1 MRLMSMMAL
10 LTAMGFGTVSMLDAV
25 GLLGTPDASAGGQ
38 SITIIFGF
46 LVAAFAPKAV
56 QKFAEAKV

>member
-1 MRLMSMMAL
+1 
-10 LTAMGFGTVSMLDAV
+10 MLATV
-25 GLLGTPDASAGGQ
+25 GLLGSPDASTGGQ